1 MKKFFMMLMLLAPMT
16 MFAQKFGCVDYD
28 AVAQD
33 LPEYAKAQ
41 GDLQALAKQYDNDLQ
56 SMQEEFKRKA
66 EEYDK
71 TKSTMNA
78 TKQEE
83 TEQALMEMQQKIQQA
98 YQDNSQQLQQKQQE
112 LLNPIQA
119 KVAKAIETV
128 GTNGKYVYI
137 VMKNSLPFINPTLC
151 DDVTEACKSEVRKL
165 K

>member
-1 MKKFFMMLMLLAPMT
+1 MKKYILMLLLLAPMT

-41 GDLQALAKQYDNDLQ
+41 GDLQALAKQYDNELQ
-56 SMQEEFKRKA
+56 SMREELERKA

-78 TKQEE
+78 TKQQE

-112 LLNPIQA
+112 LLGPIQA

-128 GTNGKYVYI
+128 GTNGNYVYI
-137 VMKNSLPFINPTLC
+137 VMKNSLPFINSKLC
-151 DDVTEACKSEVRKL
+151 DDVTEACKSEIRKL